1 MPQVIELA
9 KRELEEILS
18 QLNIDKTNEDILRDI
33 NL

>member
-1 MPQVIELA
+1 MPQAIELA